1 MFTYF
6 YFAENNWKECVGV
19 GVLSFSQMATNSKF
33 LSMNIK
39 KMVDLVVNAAMSCI
53 IQSINEDVIQ
63 SPITLD
69 LEFTNG
75 NKLYTKLG
83 L

>member
-1 MFTYF
+1 
-6 YFAENNWKECVGV
+6 
-19 GVLSFSQMATNSKF
+19 MATKSKF

-53 IQSINEDVIQ
+53 IQSINEDVRQ
-63 SPITLD
+63 SPIT

>member
-1 MFTYF
+1 M
-6 YFAENNWKECVGV
+6 
-19 GVLSFSQMATNSKF
+19 GVLSFSQMATKSKF

-63 SPITLD
+63 SPITL
-69 LEFTNG
+69 EFTNG
-75 NKLYTKLG
+75 NKLYTQLFNLLNVNQFDTTK
-83 L
+83 

>member
-1 MFTYF
+1 M
-6 YFAENNWKECVGV
+6 
-19 GVLSFSQMATNSKF
+19 GVLSFSQMATKSKF

-63 SPITLD
+63 SPITL
-69 LEFTNG
+69 EFTTEINCIQS
-75 NKLYTKLG
+75 
-83 L
+83 